1 MKFSKL
7 IKKLK
12 KNKTLSSWPP
22 SWMPFAMV
30 IIFLIEGYFFPFENL
45 KSTLY
50 YLAGFTFLYAIV
62 HWIVVRNM
70 NR

>member
-1 MKFSKL
+1 MKFSKW

-12 KNKTLSSWPP
+12 KNKTLSRWPP
-22 SWMPFAMV
+22 TWMPFVMTV
-30 IIFLIEGYFFPFENL
+30 IFLIEGYLFPFEGL

-50 YLAGFTFLYAIV
+50 YLAGFTFLFAIV

-70 NR
+70 DR